1 MISPLGFSKVTYF
14 LGMTASDGEGNQ
26 CATMTA
32 NGAKIAAAVAWLIQ
46 KAAIAGVAA
55 FASEVSTNTTVGR

>member
-1 MISPLGFSKVTYF
+1 MLIYF
-14 LGMTASDGEGNQ
+14 ELAAAFGEGSQ

-32 NGAKIAAAVAWLIQ
+32 NGAKIAAAVACFIQ

-55 FASEVSTNTTVGR
+55 FARTVTRSITVGR